1 MKRYFT
7 QALCAVT
14 LIGLVSCQK
23 EDHFTIKDSTRE
35 SLTRMTFGVKGD
47 GLKMAVSTK
56 AEVVSE
62 VNNVYWMATGG
73 TVGTDTLVHEPQS
86 VSLSEAEDSFNT
98 GKYWPSEDIDYN
110 YYVSNVQ
117 FSWDSGA
124 ATIEASNETDI
135 VAGIAEAAY
144 KSSPEVTVDHIFCRT
159 GALTLEAQEGY
170 ELVGTAIWKIQSN
183 ESTGTAGAYNIGT
196 KEWSNVSALSR
207 EVFTSESDLYLIPGS
222 YNIEITYTLKKG
234 NFQKEYTKA
243 ADVELN
249 VGKVNNIKATAHVGD
264 DGAEEIVFSVSV
276 TPWED
281 EDVVIEQS
289 DLK

>member
-98 GKYWPSEDIDYN
+98 GK
-110 YYVSNVQ
+110 
-117 FSWDSGA
+117 
-124 ATIEASNETDI
+124 
-135 VAGIAEAAY
+135 
-144 KSSPEVTVDHIFCRT
+144 
-159 GALTLEAQEGY
+159 
-170 ELVGTAIWKIQSN
+170 
-183 ESTGTAGAYNIGT
+183 
-196 KEWSNVSALSR
+196 
-207 EVFTSESDLYLIPGS
+207 
-222 YNIEITYTLKKG
+222 
-234 NFQKEYTKA
+234 
-243 ADVELN
+243 
-249 VGKVNNIKATAHVGD
+249 
-264 DGAEEIVFSVSV
+264 
-276 TPWED
+276 
-281 EDVVIEQS
+281 
-289 DLK
+289 